1 MKEQMAKK
9 TEEKESAIAV
19 LVLAAGSSSRMD
31 GRDKLLEEIDGETLL
46 SLQCRRITQAGLQC
60 YVTVPSHDHARAK
73 ATGKATVIP
82 VSDANEGMAAS
93 IRAGIRALPETIQAV
108 LILPG
113 DMPDIG
119 SLDLLHIAAHFQGPQ
134 GAILRATAH
143 DGTPGHPVLFPKRCF
158 DDLLQLTGDQGA
170 RDLLKTEAV
179 TYIALPGTR
188 ALTDLDTPQAW
199 AAWRAQRNIQ
209 T

>member
-1 MKEQMAKK
+1 MAEQTGKK
-9 TEEKESAIAV
+9 VSAIAV
-19 LVLAAGSSSRMD
+19 LVLAAGSSSRMG
-31 GRDKLLEEIDGETLL
+31 GRDKLLEEIDGEPLL
-46 SLQCRRITQAGLQC
+46 SLQCRRIAQTGLHC
-60 YVTVPSHDHARAK
+60 YVTVPHHNHARTS

-93 IRAGIRALPETIQAV
+93 IRAGIRALPETVQAV

-113 DMPDIG
+113 DMPDIE
-119 SLDLLHIAAHFQGPQ
+119 SQDLLHIAAHFQGPQ
-134 GAILRATAH
+134 GAILRATAS
-143 DGTPGHPVLFPKRCF
+143 DGTPGHPVLFPRRCF
-158 DDLLQLTGDQGA
+158 DDLVQLTGDQGA
-170 RDLLKTEAV
+170 RELLKAEAV

-199 AAWRAQRNIQ
+199 AVWRAQRNTQ